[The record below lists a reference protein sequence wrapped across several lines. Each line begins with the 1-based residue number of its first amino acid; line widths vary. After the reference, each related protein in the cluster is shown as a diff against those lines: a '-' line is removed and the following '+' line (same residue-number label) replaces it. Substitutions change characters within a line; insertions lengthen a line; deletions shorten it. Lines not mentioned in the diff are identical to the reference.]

1 MTGIEKGHIFIN
13 NAGTVIGENHGVIN
27 IGSHPKHEKIWDV
40 SEECVTETP
49 SSKNKAKTEEN
60 PAAPKDEVFGK
71 VAKEV
76 NFIATELRQ
85 RKKRMS
91 VANRKKNQGMKGGD
105 TKDGR
110 DNKEVMRL
118 IKSKDK
124 DGASLSEI
132 CFNICKMQNL
142 KVKPASLERSYR
154 RWLNG
159 E

>member
-1 MTGIEKGHIFIN
+1 MAGIEKGNIFIN

-40 SEECVTETP
+40 AEECFSEDV
-49 SSKNKAKTEEN
+49 SSKKKNKAEEK
-60 PAAPKDEVFGK
+60 PAAPKDELLGK

-76 NFIATELRQ
+76 DYIATELRQ

-91 VANRKKNQGMKGGD
+91 AANKKKNQGMKGGD

-110 DNKEVMRL
+110 DNEEIMRL
-118 IKSKDK
+118 IRSKDK

-142 KVKPASLERSYR
+142 EVKPTSLERAYR
-154 RWLNG
+154 RWLDG
-159 E
+159 K